1 MSAVDTDGS
10 IRVGRRYVLR
20 PKQRVDVSA
29 VDTWVDGRFVSCRWS
44 LASSM
49 YRFIYL
55 GLYAEARS
63 GHLKRATRT
72 LNTAEWHGARC
83 LNGGTLAALIA
94 QLDHGFANISRNI
107 SRILLRSISRIFS
120 RVREL
125 DSRIREYRPSNSRIR
140 RLEHIQLPSPP
151 SNVPYHCSLS
161 LSLSLSRPPAP
172 LPCFLSQKLLPP
184 FLHTFTSSV
193 HNQRRK
199 QGSLHRACGGQMS
212 EFAAD
217 E

>member
-1 MSAVDTDGS
+1 
-10 IRVGRRYVLR
+10 
-20 PKQRVDVSA
+20 
-29 VDTWVDGRFVSCRWS
+29 
-44 LASSM
+44 M

-161 LSLSLSRPPAP
+161 LSLSLSLAPQPPSLASSHRNFS
-172 LPCFLSQKLLPP
+172 LPFSTHSQVR
-184 FLHTFTSSV
+184 FTISAASSARYTELV
-193 HNQRRK
+193 VAR
-199 QGSLHRACGGQMS
+199 
-212 EFAAD
+212 
-217 E
+217 